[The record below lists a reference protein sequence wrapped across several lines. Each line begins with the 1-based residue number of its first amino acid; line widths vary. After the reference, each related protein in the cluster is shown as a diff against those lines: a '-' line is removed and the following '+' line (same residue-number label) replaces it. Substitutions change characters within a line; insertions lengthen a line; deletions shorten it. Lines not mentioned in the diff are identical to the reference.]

1 MGILCPQVSSIRPRI
16 TLFETGLA
24 DRVCAKVLLRE
35 SGIHLNLNNE
45 PREETPVNIDVAA
58 NIWPG
63 TSAKIDANRY
73 SSVVEMFEQAF
84 QTYTDKTAFVGVG
97 GSLTYGDVDRL
108 SRNFAAYLQT
118 ELGVRKGDRI
128 ALMAPN
134 LLAFPIAML
143 GILRAGGVQVNVNP
157 LYTPHELE
165 HQLNDAGAEIIVI
178 FSGSTPTL
186 AEIVGNTPVKT
197 VISVNLGDGIN
208 PQIPSPPVDER
219 LANTLNF
226 GALLDKGAE
235 LEFTKPEITGEDL
248 IFLQYTGGTTGL
260 SKAAVLSHSNLIAN
274 TEQTKLALPE
284 AMRPGKEV
292 VVTPL
297 PLYHIFALMVN
308 MITYSSIGATNYLV
322 ANPRDPEQL
331 IGAYKNSKFTVST
344 AVNTLIAGLL
354 AHPQFGEIDL
364 SEYRAMIG
372 GGAPVQEAVSN
383 RWKEATG
390 HHILEGYGL
399 SETSPVL
406 TLNPMGQDEF
416 SAAVGYPLPS
426 TEIVLLGDDDKEVAQ
441 GEAGEVCARGPQV
454 MQGYWNRPDE
464 TAANFTEDGFF
475 RTGDIGVFD
484 ETGILKIVDRKK
496 DMVLVS
502 GFNVYPNEI
511 EAHVAMLDAVAE
523 CAAIGVPDEKTGEAI
538 RLFISVAAGAE
549 LTEDQ
554 VITHCREG
562 LAGYKVPKQI
572 RFMEELPKST
582 VGKILRKD
590 LREV

>member
-1 MGILCPQVSSIRPRI
+1 MISSN
-16 TLFETGLA
+16 G
-24 DRVCAKVLLRE
+24 
-35 SGIHLNLNNE
+35 
-45 PREETPVNIDVAA
+45 EEFV
-58 NIWPG
+58 WPG
-63 TSAKIDANRY
+63 KGVEIDTNVY
-73 SSVVEMFEQAF
+73 TSVVEMFETAF
-84 QTYTDKTAFVGVG
+84 NAYPDKTAFVGVG
-97 GSLTYGDVDRL
+97 GSLTYTDVDRL
-108 SRNFAAYLQT
+108 SRDFAAYLQV
-118 ELGVRKGDRI
+118 ELGVKKGDRI

-186 AEIVGNTPVKT
+186 AEIVENTPVKT
-197 VISVNLGDGIN
+197 VISVSLGDAT
-208 PQIPSPPVDER
+208 PVDIPSPPVDAR
-219 LANTLNF
+219 LQNVLKF
-226 GALLDKGAE
+226 GELLDAGEE
-235 LEFTKPEITGEDL
+235 LDFTAPEIIGEDL

-260 SKAAVLSHSNLIAN
+260 SKAAVLTHANLIAN
-274 TEQTKLALPE
+274 TEQVKIALPE
-284 AMRPGKEV
+284 AMRHGEEV
-292 VVTPL
+292 IVTPL

-331 IGAYKNSKFTVST
+331 IGAYRDSKFTVST

-354 AHPQFGEIDL
+354 AHPEFKSVDL
-364 SEYRAMIG
+364 SNYRAMIG

-383 RWKEATG
+383 RWKEVTG
-390 HHILEGYGL
+390 HHVLEGYGM

-406 TLNPMGQDEF
+406 TLNPMGEDNF
-416 SAAVGYPLPS
+416 SAAVGYALPS
-426 TEIVLLGDDDKEVAQ
+426 TEIILLDDANQVVEQ
-441 GEAGEVCARGPQV
+441 GGAGEVCVKGPQV

-464 TAANFTEDGFF
+464 TAAVFTEDGYF

-484 ETGILKIVDRKK
+484 ENGLLKIVDRKK

-511 EAHVAMLDAVAE
+511 EAHVAMLDQVAE
-523 CAAIGVPDEKTGEAI
+523 CAAVGVPDEKTGEAI
-538 RLFISVAAGAE
+538 RLFISIAPGAE

-554 VITHCREG
+554 VVAHCREG

-572 RFMEELPKST
+572 RFMDELPKST

-590 LREV
+590 LRGM

>member
-1 MGILCPQVSSIRPRI
+1 MLSS
-16 TLFETGLA
+16 T
-24 DRVCAKVLLRE
+24 
-35 SGIHLNLNNE
+35 E
-45 PREETPVNIDVAA
+45 PEVV
-58 NIWPG
+58 WPG
-63 TSAKIDANRY
+63 NKVEIDPNAY
-73 SSVVEMFEQAF
+73 SSVIEMFETAF
-84 QTYTDKTAFVGVG
+84 NTYPDKTAFVGVG
-97 GSLTYGDVDRL
+97 GSLTYTDVDRL
-108 SRNFAAYLQT
+108 SRDFAAYLQV
-118 ELGVRKGDRI
+118 ELGVKKGDRI

-134 LLAFPIAML
+134 ILAFPIAML

-165 HQLNDAGAEIIVI
+165 HQLNDAGAETIVI
-178 FSGSTPTL
+178 FTGSTPTL
-186 AEIVGNTPVKT
+186 AEIVGNTPIKT
-197 VISVNLGDGIN
+197 IIGVSLGDAT
-208 PQIPSPPVDER
+208 PVDIPSPPVDER
-219 LANTLNF
+219 LQNVLKF
-226 GALLDKGAE
+226 GELLDAGEDLDFVA
-235 LEFTKPEITGEDL
+235 PEITGDDL

-260 SKAAVLSHSNLIAN
+260 SKAAVLSHANLVAN
-274 TEQTKLALPE
+274 TEQVKIALPE
-284 AMRPGKEV
+284 AMRHGEEV
-292 VVTPL
+292 IVTPL

-331 IGAYKNSKFTVST
+331 IGAYRDSKFTVST

-354 AHPQFGEIDL
+354 AHPEFKNIDL
-364 SEYRAMIG
+364 SNYRAMIG

-383 RWKEATG
+383 RWKEVTG
-390 HHILEGYGL
+390 HHILEGYGM

-416 SAAVGYPLPS
+416 SAAVGYAVPS
-426 TEIVLLGDDDKEVAQ
+426 TEIVLLDDADNIVAT

-464 TAANFTEDGFF
+464 TAATFTKDGFL

-484 ETGILKIVDRKK
+484 ENGLLKIVDRKK

-511 EAHVAMLDAVAE
+511 EAHVAMLDQVAE

-538 RLFISVAAGAE
+538 RLFITVAPGAE

-554 VITHCREG
+554 VIAHCREG

-572 RFMEELPKST
+572 RFMAELPKST
-582 VGKILRKD
+582 VGKILRKE